1 MAKKEQ
7 RFENHPIIPFRIY
20 KICQNLKMVNRKQK
34 KKLNTGFKA
43 QESSS

>member
-7 RFENHPIIPFRIY
+7 RFENSPVIQFRIY

-34 KKLNTGFKA
+34 KLNTGFKA